1 MQTNRGV
8 LVLLI
13 GLLLLTG
20 VTGVWQ
26 VKKVVSSFA
35 RNKVENPV
43 QLLPRNVRPAPV
55 RSATP
60 IKESLTQ
67 ETEIPVTRPTE
78 MSGWSKAQV
87 FAHRKQAMENSIFE
101 SESYEPSK
109 DVFGQIENGKPWIAM
124 TVCQDRD
131 TKSLETKGPSE
142 EDRFIANPS
151 MLVAV
156 EWPFLYAYNG
166 PSLCT
171 DDMYN
176 LMPVKISYN
185 PEEREISVT
194 YSEFPLKGENMR
206 GFYTFNGVNARDLGY
221 HYVYVDKDK
230 TTLDMSFDQP
240 ENASTQVVAFQ
251 NFIHVGG
258 ACGVK
263 GGCNN
268 GSPRQP
274 MLEFRALPAS
284 NPQGPKEI
292 FLKLWK
298 EKPASTSDP
307 ANLTERI
314 IVQNP

>member
-166 PSLCT
+166 PSLGT
-171 DDMYN
+171 DD
-176 LMPVKISYN
+176 LIVKMM
-185 PEEREISVT
+185 
-194 YSEFPLKGENMR
+194 FPSK
-206 GFYTFNGVNARDLGY
+206 
-221 HYVYVDKDK
+221 
-230 TTLDMSFDQP
+230 SFDSIFVI
-240 ENASTQVVAFQ
+240 ADVS
-251 NFIHVGG
+251 
-258 ACGVK
+258 
-263 GGCNN
+263 
-268 GSPRQP
+268 GSSPT
-274 MLEFRALPAS
+274 
-284 NPQGPKEI
+284 
-292 FLKLWK
+292 FLIISSLLI
-298 EKPASTSDP
+298 
-307 ANLTERI
+307 ANLHTFFI
-314 IVQNP
+314 SISPLVSATTH